1 MGAIK
6 KDDLS
11 IFGSKKYSHWN
22 SAFVHEHFLD
32 HYNNLTN
39 KELDSEFKKELCV
52 LAKSLCK
59 LDKTERKA
67 MVDVLANV
75 IAFYLENKV
84 NKEIEDSFSRIF
96 KFV

>member
-1 MGAIK
+1 
-6 KDDLS
+6 
-11 IFGSKKYSHWN
+11 
-22 SAFVHEHFLD
+22 EHFLD